1 MATKSSSYS
10 FPPSLFS
17 STLTIDQLIEV
28 LNLLKRCGFPQRR
41 WKKLG
46 LTLGLHKN
54 TLDAIKKDNDTT
66 DDCLTECLSQWLS
79 RADNVDRTGGA
90 TFDSLSDA
98 LKSMNEN
105 AAADKLDQEKRK
117 AKAIDIFNTH
127 HSLLSQ
133 SLSDPVSVAIM
144 LQREGVITG
153 QVLASVE
160 SASSSVPNQ
169 CEVLLAA
176 ILIAI
181 QSKYS
186 LLQTFASVLC
196 KFTGNVKLGT
206 VIQRDY
212 DKVFNDATQ
221 VISDDEAQESSEFS
235 STDSNKST
243 SSVAP
248 LYIPQYKSE
257 DFDVLYAKFA
267 KMFSNIRKVISQ
279 SPPPLKE
286 LKTFIEDFNS
296 DLEVELSS
304 IKNQEGVMRLIR
316 KNCSLINIVIL
327 EAVVEHF
334 EIDDAQKYIDDY
346 KREVKEFC
354 CNLSVDLC
362 LNEPFDVVR
371 ASPLLKCETATYVLG
386 WEATEHKLKDV
397 TDIVSKSSGKF
408 MKLINIK
415 STHSITITCSFPH
428 SLTGALII
436 KLSENLELLIKN
448 GLMKLTVGYCTIW
461 KKQKI
466 QEIQEPLEEEV
477 QEIKE
482 QPHDTKEERVARLE
496 VKEAEGATPQS
507 VINQDMLSTDTSVTI
522 INRQLIKELKT
533 NKQLKETLTKI
544 RVKEIQQLLSLA
556 KETNST
562 SYRIRRGM
570 RMEIEQLQLLLTN
583 KAGLMDQNK
592 SLIDIKREIAEL
604 QEQISLMSVHL
615 LNKRE
620 ENEEYRNLIRINKP
634 TAKSVFIARYGF
646 HATMNGRISF
656 SDGEQ
661 LEIYEKWN
669 SFWWKGRSLVSG
681 VVGVIPSSC
690 VYSMLE
696 SFQLLEFI
704 LSVEEVSLPILQ
716 KIRNDSSSNDEKAS
730 LFLETIND
738 DPIMIPALRQ
748 DKEQHDKGVIG
759 RVDWGS
765 DRVSLYSP
773 SSVQCNEVI
782 GNINDNYKKI
792 DLHSSSTNSTVSLLS
807 STKLHTL
814 NLSSLEIWYTPLTN
828 DCIQYLC
835 ILLTNNK
842 TIQELGIKGYSV
854 SDRGVTNICQALK
867 HNSTLTSL
875 DLYCN
880 PLITST
886 SGHDLSHL
894 LLNNSSL
901 VKLDLRSN
909 SLSTESILLI
919 LQSLMDKNIRRLI
932 LDERHKGTCIN
943 TYPNYHLI
951 KDRVYWW

>member
-105 AAADKLDQEKRK
+105 AAADKLDQENKY
-117 AKAIDIFNTH
+117 FNDDKKLIKVVIPDDDMSTDT
-127 HSLLSQ
+127 LS
-133 SLSDPVSVAIM
+133 
-144 LQREGVITG
+144 TG
-153 QVLASVE
+153 TTTPSPTPPNIPTVE
-160 SASSSVPNQ
+160 
-169 CEVLLAA
+169 
-176 ILIAI
+176 IAI
-181 QSKYS
+181 PQCMSDEFTS
-186 LLQTFASVLC
+186 IQTSYGQMLY
-196 KFTGNVKLGT
+196 NVRK
-206 VIQRDY
+206 II
-212 DKVFNDATQ
+212 K
-221 VISDDEAQESSEFS
+221 
-235 STDSNKST
+235 NK
-243 SSVAP
+243 
-248 LYIPQYKSE
+248 
-257 DFDVLYAKFA
+257 
-267 KMFSNIRKVISQ
+267 
-279 SPPPLKE
+279 PPPLDDIKE
-286 LKTFIEDFNS
+286 YLCCCRSSLEPKLSLCSNITEVLRFEALGGSPSLQCETVTYVFDWEPDEHMLQDIKQIISKTSGKLEKIKYIKKGNS
-296 DLEVELSS
+296 
-304 IKNQEGVMRLIR
+304 I
-316 KNCSLINIVIL
+316 IVI
-327 EAVVEHF
+327 
-334 EIDDAQKYIDDY
+334 
-346 KREVKEFC
+346 
-354 CNLSVDLC
+354 
-362 LNEPFDVVR
+362 
-371 ASPLLKCETATYVLG
+371 
-386 WEATEHKLKDV
+386 
-397 TDIVSKSSGKF
+397 
-408 MKLINIK
+408 
-415 STHSITITCSFPH
+415 CSFPH
-428 SLTGALII
+428 SLTGTLII
-436 KLSENLELLIKN
+436 KLSENLQLLIKN
-448 GLMKLTVGYCTIW
+448 GLMKLTVGYSTIW

-533 NKQLKETLTKI
+533 NKQLKETLT
-544 RVKEIQQLLSLA
+544 
-556 KETNST
+556 T